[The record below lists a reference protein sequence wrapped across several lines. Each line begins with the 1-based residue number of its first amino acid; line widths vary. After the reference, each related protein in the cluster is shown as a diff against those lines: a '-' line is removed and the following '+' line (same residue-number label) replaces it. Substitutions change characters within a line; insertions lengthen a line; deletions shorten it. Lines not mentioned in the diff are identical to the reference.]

1 MRQNPTNRSDYNY
14 FSKMNTRWNDND
26 IYGHLNNVIYYELF
40 DTAVNKWLIKN
51 NLIDIKKGN
60 NIGLIVQSGC
70 NYFSSFEY
78 PEDIDAGIR
87 VTKIG
92 NSSVRYEVGLF
103 KSNDD
108 LASADGFFIHVYVDR
123 VRNKP
128 INLDYEFKSKEIDV
142 LRDGKEF
149 LIFGQGG
156 TIDPIMLS
164 AKKLESEKNI
174 KITVVNI
181 SSLPYD
187 EESFKKIPNKE
198 V

>member
-1 MRQNPTNRSDYNY
+1 
-14 FSKMNTRWNDND
+14 MNTRWNDND

-40 DTAVNKWLIKN
+40 DTAVNKWLIES
-51 NLIDIKKGN
+51 NLIDIKNGN

-103 KSNDD
+103 KLNDD

-123 VRNKP
+123 VNNKP
-128 INLDYEFKSKEIDV
+128 TILDYEFK
-142 LRDGKEF
+142 
-149 LIFGQGG
+149 
-156 TIDPIMLS
+156 
-164 AKKLESEKNI
+164 KKLDTIYVDLN
-174 KITVVNI
+174 N
-181 SSLPYD
+181 
-187 EESFKKIPNKE
+187 
-198 V
+198 

>member
-1 MRQNPTNRSDYNY
+1 
-14 FSKMNTRWNDND
+14 MNTRWNDND

-51 NLIDIKKGN
+51 NLVDIKNGN

-123 VRNKP
+123 VSNKP
-128 INLDYEFKSKEIDV
+128 INLDYEFK
-142 LRDGKEF
+142 
-149 LIFGQGG
+149 
-156 TIDPIMLS
+156 
-164 AKKLESEKNI
+164 KKLDTIYVDLN
-174 KITVVNI
+174 N
-181 SSLPYD
+181 
-187 EESFKKIPNKE
+187 
-198 V
+198 

>member
-14 FSKMNTRWNDND
+14 FSKMKTRCNDND

-123 VRNKP
+123 VSNKP
-128 INLDYEFKSKEIDV
+128 INLDYEFK
-142 LRDGKEF
+142 
-149 LIFGQGG
+149 
-156 TIDPIMLS
+156 
-164 AKKLESEKNI
+164 KKLDTI
-174 KITVVNI
+174 YVDVN
-181 SSLPYD
+181 
-187 EESFKKIPNKE
+187 N
-198 V
+198 

>member
-1 MRQNPTNRSDYNY
+1 
-14 FSKMNTRWNDND
+14 MNTRWNDND

-51 NLIDIKKGN
+51 NLINIKNGI

-78 PEDIDAGIR
+78 PEEIEAGIR

-123 VRNKP
+123 VNNIP
-128 INLDYEFKSKEIDV
+128 ISLDYEFK
-142 LRDGKEF
+142 
-149 LIFGQGG
+149 
-156 TIDPIMLS
+156 
-164 AKKLESEKNI
+164 KKLDTIYVELN
-174 KITVVNI
+174 N
-181 SSLPYD
+181 
-187 EESFKKIPNKE
+187 
-198 V
+198 

>member
-14 FSKMNTRWNDND
+14 FSIMNTRWNDND

-51 NLIDIKKGN
+51 NLIDIKNGK

-123 VRNKP
+123 VSNKP
-128 INLDYEFKSKEIDV
+128 INLDYEFK
-142 LRDGKEF
+142 
-149 LIFGQGG
+149 
-156 TIDPIMLS
+156 
-164 AKKLESEKNI
+164 KKLDTI
-174 KITVVNI
+174 YVDVN
-181 SSLPYD
+181 
-187 EESFKKIPNKE
+187 N
-198 V
+198 

>member
-1 MRQNPTNRSDYNY
+1 M
-14 FSKMNTRWNDND
+14 KTRWNDND

-40 DTAVNKWLIKN
+40 DTTVNKWLIKN

-103 KSNDD
+103 KSNND

-123 VRNKP
+123 VSNKP
-128 INLDYEFKSKEIDV
+128 INLDYEFK
-142 LRDGKEF
+142 
-149 LIFGQGG
+149 
-156 TIDPIMLS
+156 
-164 AKKLESEKNI
+164 KKLDTI
-174 KITVVNI
+174 YVDVN
-181 SSLPYD
+181 
-187 EESFKKIPNKE
+187 N
-198 V
+198 

>member
-1 MRQNPTNRSDYNY
+1 MS
-14 FSKMNTRWNDND
+14 TRWNDND

-51 NLIDIKKGN
+51 NLIDIKYGN

-103 KSNDD
+103 KPNDD

-123 VRNKP
+123 ASNKP
-128 INLDYEFKSKEIDV
+128 ITLDYEFK
-142 LRDGKEF
+142 
-149 LIFGQGG
+149 
-156 TIDPIMLS
+156 
-164 AKKLESEKNI
+164 KKLDTIYVELN
-174 KITVVNI
+174 N
-181 SSLPYD
+181 
-187 EESFKKIPNKE
+187 
-198 V
+198 

>member
-1 MRQNPTNRSDYNY
+1 MS
-14 FSKMNTRWNDND
+14 TRWNDND

-40 DTAVNKWLIKN
+40 DTVVNKWLIKN

-123 VRNKP
+123 VTNKP
-128 INLDYEFKSKEIDV
+128 INLDYEFK
-142 LRDGKEF
+142 
-149 LIFGQGG
+149 
-156 TIDPIMLS
+156 
-164 AKKLESEKNI
+164 KKLDTI
-174 KITVVNI
+174 YVDVN
-181 SSLPYD
+181 
-187 EESFKKIPNKE
+187 N
-198 V
+198 

>member
-1 MRQNPTNRSDYNY
+1 MS
-14 FSKMNTRWNDND
+14 TRWNDND

-51 NLIDIKKGN
+51 NLIDIKNGN

-103 KSNDD
+103 QPNDD

-123 VRNKP
+123 VSKKP
-128 INLDYEFKSKEIDV
+128 ITLDYEFK
-142 LRDGKEF
+142 
-149 LIFGQGG
+149 
-156 TIDPIMLS
+156 
-164 AKKLESEKNI
+164 KKLDTIYVDLN
-174 KITVVNI
+174 N
-181 SSLPYD
+181 
-187 EESFKKIPNKE
+187 
-198 V
+198 

>member
-1 MRQNPTNRSDYNY
+1 
-14 FSKMNTRWNDND
+14 MNTRWNDND

-51 NLIDIKKGN
+51 NLIDIKNGN

-87 VTKIG
+87 ITKIG

-103 KSNDD
+103 KPNDD

-123 VRNKP
+123 VNNKP
-128 INLDYEFKSKEIDV
+128 TTLDYEFK
-142 LRDGKEF
+142 
-149 LIFGQGG
+149 
-156 TIDPIMLS
+156 
-164 AKKLESEKNI
+164 KKLDTIYVDLN
-174 KITVVNI
+174 N
-181 SSLPYD
+181 
-187 EESFKKIPNKE
+187 
-198 V
+198 

>member
-1 MRQNPTNRSDYNY
+1 
-14 FSKMNTRWNDND
+14 MNTRWNDND

-51 NLIDIKKGN
+51 NLIDIKNGN

-103 KSNDD
+103 NPNDD

-123 VRNKP
+123 VNNKP
-128 INLDYEFKSKEIDV
+128 KTLDYEFK
-142 LRDGKEF
+142 
-149 LIFGQGG
+149 
-156 TIDPIMLS
+156 
-164 AKKLESEKNI
+164 KKLDTIYVDLN
-174 KITVVNI
+174 N
-181 SSLPYD
+181 
-187 EESFKKIPNKE
+187 
-198 V
+198 

>member
-1 MRQNPTNRSDYNY
+1 
-14 FSKMNTRWNDND
+14 MNTRWNDND

-40 DTAVNKWLIKN
+40 DTAVNKWLIKS
-51 NLIDIKKGN
+51 NLIDIKNGN

-123 VRNKP
+123 VSNKP
-128 INLDYEFKSKEIDV
+128 INLDYEFK
-142 LRDGKEF
+142 
-149 LIFGQGG
+149 
-156 TIDPIMLS
+156 
-164 AKKLESEKNI
+164 KKLDTI
-174 KITVVNI
+174 YVDVN
-181 SSLPYD
+181 
-187 EESFKKIPNKE
+187 N
-198 V
+198 

>member
-1 MRQNPTNRSDYNY
+1 
-14 FSKMNTRWNDND
+14 MNTRWNDND

-51 NLIDIKKGN
+51 NLVDIKNGN

-123 VRNKP
+123 VSNKP
-128 INLDYEFKSKEIDV
+128 INLDYEFK
-142 LRDGKEF
+142 
-149 LIFGQGG
+149 
-156 TIDPIMLS
+156 
-164 AKKLESEKNI
+164 KKLDTI
-174 KITVVNI
+174 YVDVN
-181 SSLPYD
+181 
-187 EESFKKIPNKE
+187 N
-198 V
+198 